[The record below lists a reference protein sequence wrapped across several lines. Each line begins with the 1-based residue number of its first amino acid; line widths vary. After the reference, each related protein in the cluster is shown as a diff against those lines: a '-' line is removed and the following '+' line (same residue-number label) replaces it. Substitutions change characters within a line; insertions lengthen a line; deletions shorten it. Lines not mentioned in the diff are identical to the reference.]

1 MSKITEDF
9 VKLYA
14 REAAIDTTIKIEL
27 KHNVSIEQ
35 IVQDLVE
42 EYDLDAED
50 ALQRIEEF
58 KKETQ
63 TA

>member
-14 REAAIDTTIKIEL
+14 REATIDTTIKIEL
-27 KHNVSIEQ
+27 KHNVSIDQ

-42 EYDLDAED
+42 EYGLDAED
-50 ALQRIEEF
+50 ALQRIGEF

>member
-1 MSKITEDF
+1 
-9 VKLYA
+9 V

-42 EYDLDAED
+42 EYGLDAED

-58 KKETQ
+58 KNETQ

>member
-14 REAAIDTTIKIEL
+14 REANIDTAIKTALTLNATTER
-27 KHNVSIEQ
+27 
-35 IVQDLVE
+35 IVQVLVE
-42 EYDLDAED
+42 EFGLDAED

>member
-14 REAAIDTTIKIEL
+14 REAAIDATIKADQ
-27 KHNVSIEQ
+27 KHNDSIEQ

-42 EYDLDAED
+42 EFGLDADD

-58 KKETQ
+58 KIETQ

>member
-14 REAAIDTTIKIEL
+14 REAAIDATIKADQ
-27 KHNVSIEQ
+27 KHNDSIEQ
-35 IVQDLVE
+35 IIQDLIA
-42 EYDLDAED
+42 EYGLDADD

-58 KKETQ
+58 KNETQ

>member
-27 KHNVSIEQ
+27 KHNVSIDQ

-50 ALQRIEEF
+50 AMQRIEEF
-58 KKETQ
+58 KNETQ

>member
-14 REAAIDTTIKIEL
+14 REAAIDTTIKIDL

-42 EYDLDAED
+42 EYGLDAKD

>member
-14 REAAIDTTIKIEL
+14 REAAIDTAIKTYL
-27 KHNVSIEQ
+27 KCDASIDQ

-42 EYDLDAED
+42 EYGLDAED

-58 KKETQ
+58 KNETQ

>member
-14 REAAIDTTIKIEL
+14 REAAIDTTIKIDL

-42 EYDLDAED
+42 EYGLDADD

-58 KKETQ
+58 KNETQ